1 MKISNKLVLIALSS
15 LASGSSAFTLSNK
28 KASSF
33 ALRSTPDFSSYI
45 PATPGPTGAPG
56 AIGGAGAG
64 ASPAGAP
71 DGSMSWSSPG
81 APSGSPSSG
90 ASASS
95 TASASAYKA
104 TANVTPSA
112 KMQNPNASIT
122 YETSSNYAN
131 ANRFLTPDKDGE
143 TFDIFPAE
151 YDSVIERI
159 DGGGTIR
166 SCKLPS
172 WATRVQYK
180 IESFGRPCKGQVNLW
195 LGPGRSTH
203 TLKFDTESG
212 VEFPIE
218 SVLKFKNGHDGAPVM
233 KVSTTDDYCFPMK
246 FSAHVPSPERAEEL
260 NANTEKQF
268 YSATRDEKM
277 VIQGSQTDGK
287 QGAWRYW
294 NIPQEVEAIQLLG
307 WSVDTGK
314 KSFKVQ
320 VELLQ
325 GPNNLKQSL
334 FLQCGGG
341 SQPYHT
347 VIQTPGS
354 GWTVR
359 IQNKKFMEDG
369 LTQMCVLPYE
379 HREKEDSDLF
389 SWSAEF

>member
-1 MKISNKLVLIALSS
+1 
-15 LASGSSAFTLSNK
+15 
-28 KASSF
+28 
-33 ALRSTPDFSSYI
+33 
-45 PATPGPTGAPG
+45 
-56 AIGGAGAG
+56 
-64 ASPAGAP
+64 
-71 DGSMSWSSPG
+71 
-81 APSGSPSSG
+81 
-90 ASASS
+90 
-95 TASASAYKA
+95 
-104 TANVTPSA
+104 
-112 KMQNPNASIT
+112 MQNPNASIT
-122 YETSSNYAN
+122 YDTSSNYAS

-166 SCKLPS
+166 SCKLPP

-180 IESFGRPCKGQVNLW
+180 IESFGRPVKGQVNLW

-294 NIPQEVEAIQLLG
+294 NIPQEVESIQLLG

-320 VELLQ
+320 IELLQ

-379 HREKEDSDLF
+379 HREKEETELF